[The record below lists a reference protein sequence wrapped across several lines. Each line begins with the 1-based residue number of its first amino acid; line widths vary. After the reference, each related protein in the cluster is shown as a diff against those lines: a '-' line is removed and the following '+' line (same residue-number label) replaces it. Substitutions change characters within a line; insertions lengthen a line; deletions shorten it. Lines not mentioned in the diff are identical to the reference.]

1 MSDSALLS
9 GIETNLRALFG
20 GDDGTLLTDAPELAA
35 WLNELGVRATT
46 FGSVLSGHDAPPA
59 RAVAVPLDYS
69 RLPSR
74 LELRDVF
81 ARSSVLWISLASFS
95 GELDVAKYAIEKFSD
110 IDLRGAVAANRRVI
124 TQLLLAG
131 EEIRMSGPGTDL
143 TIRLPEVL
151 QLSSRTR
158 TELLPDEHSTIGNYF
173 EVAMSPTDLAGQ
185 VDVDLV
191 VSGTLRVD
199 SVLVAKHRELRG
211 EKADNFAIAKEIA
224 ADMRTACPLQ
234 ITIEDNRF
242 TGGFGPW
249 ADGIDAT
256 SGREY
261 GGAVTEVAIGTGL
274 LDASRVDW
282 SLNCLLNEGAAG
294 IHLGVGNG
302 LTGMHFDFIAKEAG
316 LVRR

>member
-1 MSDSALLS
+1 MSDNALLD
-9 GIETNLRALFG
+9 GIEANLGSVFG
-20 GDDGTLLTDAPELAA
+20 GAEGTLLTDEPELAA
-35 WLNELGVRATT
+35 WLTELGATAVT
-46 FGSVLSGHDAPPA
+46 FDGILSGQVAPPA
-59 RAVAVPLDYS
+59 RAVAVPLDYG
-69 RLPSR
+69 RLPGR

-95 GELDVAKYAIEKFSD
+95 GELDVAKYAIERFAD
-110 IDLRGAVAANRRVI
+110 IDLSGAVAANRRVI
-124 TQLLLAG
+124 TQLLLARD
-131 EEIRMSGPGTDL
+131 EVRMSGPGTDL
-143 TIRLPEVL
+143 VIRLPEVL

-185 VDVDLV
+185 VDSELV

-211 EKADNFAIAKEIA
+211 ERADHFAVAKQIA
-224 ADMRTACPLQ
+224 ADMRKACPLYV
-234 ITIEDNRF
+234 TIEDNRF
-242 TGGFGPW
+242 VGGFGPW
-249 ADGIDAT
+249 ADGIHAT

-261 GGAVTEVAIGTGL
+261 GGAVTELAIGTGL
-274 LDASRVDW
+274 LDPARVDW

-302 LTGMHFDFIAKEAG
+302 LTGMHFDFISTEAG
-316 LVRR
+316 LVRS